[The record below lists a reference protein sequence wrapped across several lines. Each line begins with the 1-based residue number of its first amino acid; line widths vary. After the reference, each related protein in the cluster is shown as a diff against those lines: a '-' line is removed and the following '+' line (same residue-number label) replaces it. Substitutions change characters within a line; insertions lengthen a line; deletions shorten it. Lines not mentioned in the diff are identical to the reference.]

1 MLEYMMVR
9 QIDAPILQ
17 KSQGKLRWIVLDE
30 AHSYM
35 GSQAAEL
42 AMQLRRVL
50 HAFGVEAKDV
60 RFVATSAATIAGADA
75 EEKLKQFLSEI
86 SGPSTEYFGY
96 WWSARSPCITCG

>member
-1 MLEYMMVR
+1 
-9 QIDAPILQ
+9 LQ

-50 HAFGVEAKDV
+50 HAFGV
-60 RFVATSAATIAGADA
+60 
-75 EEKLKQFLSEI
+75 
-86 SGPSTEYFGY
+86 
-96 WWSARSPCITCG
+96 

>member
-1 MLEYMMVR
+1 ML
-9 QIDAPILQ
+9 PFCK

-50 HAFGVEAKDV
+50 HAFGVEAKNV
-60 RFVATSAATIAGADA
+60 RFVATSATIAGADA

-86 SGPSTEYFGY
+86 SGQSTENILVIGGQ
-96 WWSARSPCITCG
+96 REVPVLPIVENNQQL

>member
-1 MLEYMMVR
+1 MLTREELRLNPSPILVTNGTMLEYMMVR

-50 HAFGVEAKDV
+50 HALVWKQKT
-60 RFVATSAATIAGADA
+60 FV
-75 EEKLKQFLSEI
+75 L
-86 SGPSTEYFGY
+86 
-96 WWSARSPCITCG
+96 